1 MRFLWVDDYKN
12 ENPETIVYR
21 FCRVLFG
28 LNASPFLLNATIRHH
43 LSKFAHDS
51 CFVRKMREGFYVDDL
66 VSGEN
71 TTEEAFNLYN
81 KAKLRM
87 ESGNF
92 RLRKWKTNDTALRQK
107 ISDTEICK
115 HVQPQRDVD
124 GLEVDETYA
133 KSKLVSQG
141 TTKGEKVLGLAWNLE
156 RDLIY
161 FNFEHMARKNENI
174 EPTKRSLLSL
184 LSTLFDPLG
193 LIRCL

>member
-1 MRFLWVDDYKN
+1 
-12 ENPETIVYR
+12 
-21 FCRVLFG
+21 
-28 LNASPFLLNATIRHH
+28 
-43 LSKFAHDS
+43 
-51 CFVRKMREGFYVDDL
+51 MREGFYVDDL

-193 LIRCL
+193 LISGVIVSMKIFFQDVCKDTLGWDEVFSDDTKKRLDKWIKMFVRRKFKEMP